1 MYDLYHYL
9 LSPLKSRM
17 KSSRCTTSN
26 RCLAQIMLFLKSL
39 YETLFLRTDTR
50 TSKNIY
56 PINQKITKVC
66 HLNMI

>member
-1 MYDLYHYL
+1 MSYEII
-9 LSPLKSRM
+9 K
-17 KSSRCTTSN
+17 CTTSN
-26 RCLAQIMLFLKSL
+26 RRLAQIMLFLKSL
-39 YETLFLRTDTR
+39 NETLFLRTDTC